1 MFVCWVWQICAQANA
16 PRFLLLEVRNL
27 LNAHLTLL
35 RYYLTILLFN
45 DSMTWR
51 FYYQWTSH
59 FLVLSV
65 YLAPTVQI
73 LGYIKHLVVTIWKRK
88 CLKTLEALGLVS
100 SDLFWPRN
108 NDRLLGECEELICD
122 LASDDSWEVIILV
135 SDARASPPGSKIC
148 QTARLCFS
156 QGWVVLGVSKSRI
169 LQHFC
174 FIT

>member
-59 FLVLSV
+59 FSVLSV

-88 CLKTLEALGLVS
+88 CLKTLEARECEDEMLDVVDQSGPCLWHLMQSNANCKVPS
-100 SDLFWPRN
+100 RACCQFTRRPSHDWPEESAN
-108 NDRLLGECEELICD
+108 LQGLLG
-122 LASDDSWEVIILV
+122 
-135 SDARASPPGSKIC
+135 
-148 QTARLCFS
+148 
-156 QGWVVLGVSKSRI
+156 
-169 LQHFC
+169 
-174 FIT
+174 